1 LKAKSAF
8 SKFIVILHVE
18 NIIRMNTHKENRD
31 LIAIT
36 GCGSISPLG
45 FERAGIYSNYL
56 NSRMFLENRVF
67 NNNVYPVGTLS
78 AEAEM
83 QLNFIILDNPK
94 CRNIDKTV
102 LMAMV
107 AAKQA
112 FFEARWNAA
121 PGIITG
127 VNFGSSRGSTA
138 LFEKLHEDF
147 INDIDKKTSVYTSPL
162 TTLGYVSNQVA
173 SSLNLTGPVINTSV
187 TCSTGIQAICNAIA
201 WIRSGMAN
209 RFIVG
214 GTEAPLTK
222 FTIAQVEALGI
233 YTKLLEDKYPCS
245 PLFSER
251 KGINTFALGE
261 GAAAFAIEKMN
272 VTDFAERPPMAI
284 IESVGFSFEK
294 PPTLT
299 GISEDGSLIAASMKM
314 AIEHMLTDFNIDLIL
329 MHSPGTVKGDEAEL
343 NAIKEVFKG
352 NMPNLFSNK
361 WKIGHT
367 YSASPVLNL
376 ELALLCLMNNFSPVF
391 PYKTEITNRPRNIRK
406 VMINATGFGGNATSV
421 IVSLPD
427 LLV

>member
-1 LKAKSAF
+1 
-8 SKFIVILHVE
+8 
-18 NIIRMNTHKENRD
+18 MNTFQSSRG

-36 GCGSISPLG
+36 GYGSISPLG
-45 FERAGIYSNYL
+45 FDRADIYANYL
-56 NSRMFLENRVF
+56 NSRMFLENRQF
-67 NNNVYPVGTLS
+67 NNNIYPVGVLS
-78 AEAEM
+78 TESED
-83 QLNFIILDNPK
+83 QLTNIILDNPK

-102 LMAMV
+102 LMAIV

-112 FFEARWNAA
+112 FYEARWRTA
-121 PGIITG
+121 PGIVTG
-127 VNFGSSRGSTA
+127 INFGSSRGSTS
-138 LFEKLHEDF
+138 LFENLHEKF
-147 INDIDKKTSVYTSPL
+147 IKDEEKKTSVYTSPL

-173 SSLNLTGPVINTSV
+173 ASLNVVGPVINTSV

-201 WIRSGMAN
+201 WIRAGMAS

-233 YTKLLEDKYPCS
+233 YTKLLNDKYPCA
-245 PLFSER
+245 PLSMEK
-251 KGINTFALGE
+251 KGMNTFALGE
-261 GAAAFAIEKMN
+261 GAAAFAIEKIN
-272 VTDFAERPPMAI
+272 VPDFAEYRPLAI

-299 GISEDGSLIAASMKM
+299 GISEDGSLIAASMNM
-314 AIEHMLTDFNIDLIL
+314 ALEHMLTETNVDLVL
-329 MHSPGTVKGDEAEL
+329 LHSPGTVKGDEAEL
-343 NAIKEVFKG
+343 NAVKDVFKG

-367 YSASPVLNL
+367 YSASPALNL
-376 ELALLCLMNNFSPVF
+376 ELALLCLQNNLSPAF
-391 PYKTEITNRPRNIRK
+391 PYKTEICNRARNIRK
-406 VMINATGFGGNATSV
+406 VMINATGFGGNAISI

>member
-1 LKAKSAF
+1 
-8 SKFIVILHVE
+8 
-18 NIIRMNTHKENRD
+18 MNTPQNNRGF
-31 LIAIT
+31 IAIT
-36 GCGSISPLG
+36 GYGSISPLG
-45 FERAGIYSNYL
+45 YDRATIYSNYL
-56 NSRMFLENRVF
+56 SNKMFLENRQF
-67 NNNVYPVGTLS
+67 NNNLYPVGVLPS
-78 AEAEM
+78 EAEM

-112 FFEARWNAA
+112 FYEARWKTA

-138 LFEKLHEDF
+138 LFERLHENF
-147 INDIDKKTSVYTSPL
+147 ISNEEKRTSVYTSPL

-201 WIRSGMAN
+201 WIRAGMAS

-245 PLFSER
+245 PLSSER

-272 VTDFAERPPMAI
+272 MADFEERPPIAV

-314 AIEHMLTDFNIDLIL
+314 AIENMLTDYNIDLLL

-367 YSASPVLNL
+367 YSASPALNL
-376 ELALLCLMNNFSPVF
+376 ELAMLCLQNNFSPSF
-391 PYKTEITNRPRNIRK
+391 PYKTEVCNRARNIRK
-406 VMINATGFGGNATSV
+406 VMINATGFGGNATSI

-427 LLV
+427 LMA

>member
-1 LKAKSAF
+1 
-8 SKFIVILHVE
+8 
-18 NIIRMNTHKENRD
+18 MNSSQNSRG

-36 GCGSISPLG
+36 GYGSISPLG
-45 FERAGIYSNYL
+45 FDRTEIYSNYL
-56 NSRMFLENRVF
+56 NNETFIVNKPF
-67 NNNVYPVGTLS
+67 NNNQYPVGQLS
-78 AEAEM
+78 SDSEE
-83 QLNFIILDNPK
+83 QLTDIIKDNPK

-107 AAKQA
+107 AARQA
-112 FFEARWNAA
+112 FFEARWKAA

-138 LFEKLHEDF
+138 LFENLHESF
-147 INDIDKKTSVYTSPL
+147 LNAKEKKTAVFTSPL
-162 TTLGYVSNQVA
+162 TTLGYVSNQV
-173 SSLNLTGPVINTSV
+173 SSYLNVTGPLINTSV

-201 WIRSGMAN
+201 WIRAGMAN

-233 YTKLLEDKYPCS
+233 YTKLFNDKYPCA
-245 PLFSER
+245 PLSSLS

-261 GAAAFAIEKMN
+261 GAAAFAIEKLN
-272 VTDFAERPPMAI
+272 VSDFADHRPLGI

-294 PPTLT
+294 PPSLT
-299 GISEDGSLIAASMKM
+299 GISEDGSLLVASMKM
-314 AIEHMLTDFNIDLIL
+314 AIEHMLTDNDIDLVL
-329 MHSPGTVKGDEAEL
+329 LHCPGTVKGDEAEL
-343 NAIKEVFKG
+343 NAVKEVFKG

-367 YSASPVLNL
+367 YSASPALNL
-376 ELALLCLMNNFSPVF
+376 ELALLCIQNNFSPLF
-391 PYKTEITNRPRNIRK
+391 PYKTDIINRARNIRK
-406 VMINATGFGGNATSV
+406 VMINATGFGGNATSI